1 MRLLLGCRL
10 FCSQGW
16 RRKQCPGARRQQG
29 RRPPVNGFGA
39 ACWRGRMK
47 KQGFAGSKAPTR
59 APSAG
64 EKPARVGVGGR
75 RNKASRGARR
85 QQRRRQPG
93 KNRPVLALADGEIR
107 LRGEQGANKGAVSP
121 GKTWACWRDR
131 MKKQGFAGSKAPTR
145 APSAGEKAARVGVG
159 GRRNKASR
167 GARRQH
173 VRPRGVSNAGRFRE
187 IGRDDDRSSRSE
199 RLSSIFCGAECKL
212 EQEA

>member
-1 MRLLLGCRL
+1 MT
-10 FCSQGW
+10 
-16 RRKQCPGARRQQG
+16 
-29 RRPPVNGFGA
+29 
-39 ACWRGRMK
+39 
-47 KQGFAGSKAPTR
+47 GSKAP
-59 APSAG
+59 SAR
-64 EKPARVGVGGR
+64 ENPDPVGVGRR

-173 VRPRGVSNAGRFRE
+173 IWPRGVSNAGRFRE
-187 IGRDDDRSSRSE
+187 IGRDDDRPARSE
-199 RLSSIFCGAECKL
+199 RLSSIFCGAECRVEK
-212 EQEA
+212 EARGDD